1 MVPTRRLTFDDRL
14 ALGWGKLRRAYL
26 ITFHGERVRRSLA
39 RRVGH
44 CHRTGACCRLMFEC
58 PALDNPEGL
67 AACSIY
73 VGRGPNC
80 SLFPID
86 ERDLRDRDR
95 IMPGTPCGFRFVPEA
110 DFARLHPN
118 GRVPRFVFPWE
129 ANGDALGGRVRRTNA
144 LTMALA
150 FVTTAW
156 RVMRRKRE
164 RKAAARSAP
173 RAALRSTSLEV

>member
-26 ITFHGERVRRSLA
+26 ITFQTERVRRALA

-44 CHRTGACCRLMFEC
+44 CHRTGACCKLMFEC
-58 PALDNPEGL
+58 PALDTAGGT
-67 AACSIY
+67 AACTIY
-73 VGRGPNC
+73 PGRGPNC

-95 IMPGTPCGFRFVPEA
+95 VTPETPCGFRFIPESE
-110 DFARLHPN
+110 FVRRPPE
-118 GRVPRFVFPWE
+118 GRAPRFVFPWE

-144 LTMALA
+144 FVMALA
-150 FVTTAW
+150 FLSTAW
-156 RVMRRKRE
+156 RVMKRKRE
-164 RKAAARSAP
+164 RKAAARSVP
-173 RAALRSTSLEV
+173 VTISQSVSLEV